1 MLQSTDQK
9 RVCNNEVSRLDAQIF
24 LGRENRLN
32 IVHGCGVGT
41 WGIRWKERGD
51 KGREYLERQQEL
63 GDYLGRNVEISCK
76 GNSRKSIRVTLAKTP
91 SKREYRS

>member
-51 KGREYLERQQEL
+51 KGREYLERQLEL
-63 GDYLGRNVEISCK
+63 WDTRESCRNLMQRKLPEI
-76 GNSRKSIRVTLAKTP
+76 
-91 SKREYRS
+91 Y